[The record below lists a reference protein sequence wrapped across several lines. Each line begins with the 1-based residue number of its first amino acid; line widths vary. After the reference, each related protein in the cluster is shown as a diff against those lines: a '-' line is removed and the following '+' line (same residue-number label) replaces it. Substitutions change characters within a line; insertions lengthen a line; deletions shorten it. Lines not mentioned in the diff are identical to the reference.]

1 MDGKKDGKKK
11 TEGRMPPLMLD
22 QRIRRQG
29 RRCMLHVFFLISP
42 KFLTGVARGLEQEFL
57 RAALV
62 VRLSLGLLFLHVYD
76 EKKVVWFSAAVLF
89 HQASRAGLSLYGLRL
104 WSAAVQFACRRLRKI
119 NLKISPLSPS

>member
-1 MDGKKDGKKK
+1 
-11 TEGRMPPLMLD
+11 
-22 QRIRRQG
+22 
-29 RRCMLHVFFLISP
+29 MLHVFFLISP

-89 HQASRAGLSLYGLRL
+89 H
-104 WSAAVQFACRRLRKI
+104 RLRARAFLFLDCGCGQPQS
-119 NLKISPLSPS
+119 NLHVGG